1 MESIS
6 VSPADIDYLYVVD
19 RTCTEDA
26 STTDGNQETAE
37 YSPTCSTAALS
48 LCLGKN
54 LKLQVVKHKR
64 RLYALN
70 SAHLSMI
77 KRSYSLGSC
86 AVVPVTVIPS
96 SLVPE
101 AVIRLLDGINSHHDA
116 IINKHTDEE
125 TASKGIRQSSK
136 PSPRATTTQRKTDGP
151 NAKVTLY
158 DELEEDVLDAEES
171 AQVYEWEPNDIED
184 EEESIESNGDEDTIL
199 CAVCEQVFETKQDL
213 NNHRAKKRHYFCS
226 LCEDIFFN
234 PAQLQLHKT
243 KTEHFSDDEGDDV
256 DDNHAYGTE
265 YQLRTSNKNQMIAVE
280 SEIESL
286 L

>member
-1 MESIS
+1 MRQHSYQKVAKPS
-6 VSPADIDYLYVVD
+6 
-19 RTCTEDA
+19 
-26 STTDGNQETAE
+26 
-37 YSPTCSTAALS
+37 
-48 LCLGKN
+48 
-54 LKLQVVKHKR
+54 KR
-64 RLYALN
+64 RLQKRCGFGSPTILLSYAARFLRCFIHK
-70 SAHLSMI
+70 A
-77 KRSYSLGSC
+77 
-86 AVVPVTVIPS
+86 TS
-96 SLVPE
+96 S
-101 AVIRLLDGINSHHDA
+101 IYR
-116 IINKHTDEE
+116 
-125 TASKGIRQSSK
+125 
-136 PSPRATTTQRKTDGP
+136 P